1 MRLTAEKLT
10 RSFTRVRQGTN
21 ILPAVKETSF
31 ALPEG
36 SLTEITGRSG
46 SGKSTL
52 LHMLAGLLR
61 PTAGRVLLD
70 DRDLYALDD
79 RTLSA
84 LRAKHIGVVPQG
96 QTGLRS
102 LTVMENILLPAMLTG
117 VKGMEPEAEAL
128 MERMGIADLRGAKP
142 GELSGG
148 EMRRMSIARA
158 MLLRPE
164 ILLADEP
171 TGDLDDE
178 NTARV
183 LTLLRQAADAGTAVL
198 LVTHE
203 QEAKRYA
210 DRVWRMDAGALVM
223 ET

>member
-61 PTAGRVLLD
+61 PTAGCVLLD

-183 LTLLRQAADAGTAVL
+183 LSLLRQAADAGTAVL

>member
-31 ALPEG
+31 VLPEG